1 MDRERRR
8 LNALG
13 GQGLDERDDGAAGEE
28 PANGGWNHDGPRGE
42 VGGAPNLPAGAD
54 RGRLDRRTVW
64 EHVSRNFPL
73 PSLEWCTLA
82 RPNSLACLPH
92 TGPPAYRR
100 EDLPERVLQFGTGML
115 LRALCATFVDAA
127 NTAGT
132 FSGRSVVIQSTPHG
146 QARALNAQ
154 DGLFTLVERGLEH
167 GAPVER
173 TRLIG
178 AISRALIAD
187 AEWPAVRDL
196 VARPE
201 LQVIVSNVTEAG
213 FRPDAGFPARLTDL
227 LHTRFVRLPDGP
239 PVFVIPTEL
248 VDENGPRL
256 AAMVHHLADGLEHG
270 TKFRE
275 WLRARVWF
283 CSSLVD
289 RITTGM
295 PVAHVRAALEQ
306 RLGYRDALLTVTEP
320 HALWAI
326 EADPAELRAT
336 FAIDATPDSVIIA
349 PDIGFYRER
358 KLRLLNGAHTA
369 TAPLA
374 LLAGVRTVREAAEHP
389 RLGAFLRHILFEEI
403 VPATDLPADAAVAFA
418 GTVIDRFRNPWLDHE
433 WRVIAANQTAKLRL
447 RVVPSLTGFARK
459 RGAGGITPQGL
470 ALGLAAY
477 LQWARS
483 HPAGDADLPLIERHW
498 RTATTLQG
506 LAGSALADADLWG
519 VNLAELPGLLE
530 ATTRWLVLLERDGVD
545 AALAALPGTLEHAA
559 TGRTSS

>member
-1 MDRERRR
+1 MPVAYVEHPDKVRYPVGDFGIDPEVTVSKRRR
-8 LNALG
+8 WLQQMAEMPAGLQAALS
-13 GQGLDERDDGAAGEE
+13 GLDDRQLGTPYRE
-28 PANGGWNHDGPRGE
+28 GGWTPR
-42 VGGAPNLPAGAD
+42 
-54 RGRLDRRTVW
+54 
-64 EHVSRNFPL
+64 
-73 PSLEWCTLA
+73 
-82 RPNSLACLPH
+82 
-92 TGPPAYRR
+92 
-100 EDLPERVLQFGTGML
+100 
-115 LRALCATFVDAA
+115 
-127 NTAGT
+127 
-132 FSGRSVVIQSTPHG
+132 
-146 QARALNAQ
+146 
-154 DGLFTLVERGLEH
+154 
-167 GAPVER
+167 
-173 TRLIG
+173 
-178 AISRALIAD
+178 
-187 AEWPAVRDL
+187 
-196 VARPE
+196 
-201 LQVIVSNVTEAG
+201 QV
-213 FRPDAGFPARLTDL
+213 
-227 LHTRFVRLPDGP
+227 
-239 PVFVIPTEL
+239 
-248 VDENGPRL
+248 
-256 AAMVHHLADGLEHG
+256 VHHLADGLEHG

-295 PVAHVRAALEQ
+295 PVAHVRAVLEQ
-306 RLGYRDALLTVTEP
+306 QLGYSDALLTVTEP

-358 KLRLLNGAHTA
+358 KLRLLNGTHTA

-447 RVVPSLTGFARK
+447 RVVPSLAGFARK
-459 RGAGGITPQGL
+459 RGAGGIAPQGL

>member
-1 MDRERRR
+1 VQRSGAELPR
-8 LNALG
+8 LS
-13 GQGLDERDDGAAGEE
+13 AAHW
-28 PANGGWNHDGPRGE
+28 P
-42 VGGAPNLPAGAD
+42 
-54 RGRLDRRTVW
+54 
-64 EHVSRNFPL
+64 
-73 PSLEWCTLA
+73 
-82 RPNSLACLPH
+82 
-92 TGPPAYRR
+92 TGAYRR
-100 EDLPERVLQFGTGML
+100 EHLPERVLQFGTGML
-115 LRALCATFVDAA
+115 LRGLCAALVDAA
-127 NTAGT
+127 NSAGA
-132 FSGRSVVIQSTPHG
+132 FSGRIAVIQSTPQG
-146 QARALNAQ
+146 QARAINAQ

-173 TRLIG
+173 TRLVG
-178 AISRALIAD
+178 AISRALVAD

-213 FRPDAGFPARLTDL
+213 FRPDASFPARLTDL

-248 VDENGPRL
+248 LDDNGPRL
-256 AAMVHHLADGLEHG
+256 AAMVDRLADGLERG
-270 TKFRE
+270 PEFRR
-275 WLRARVWF
+275 WLGRRVRF

-289 RITTGM
+289 RITTGT
-295 PVAHVRAALEQ
+295 PARDVRAALER
-306 RLGYRDALLTVTEP
+306 RLGYADALLTVTEP
-320 HALWAI
+320 QALWAI

-336 FAIDATPDSVIIA
+336 FPIDVLPESVIIA

-389 RLGAFLRHILFEEI
+389 RLGLFVRHILFEEI
-403 VPATDLPADAAVAFA
+403 VPSTNLPPGAALAFA
-418 GTVIDRFRNPWLDHE
+418 GTVIDRFHNPWLDHE

-459 RGAGGITPQGL
+459 RGIAPQGL

-498 RTATTLQG
+498 RAVEPNALEELARTALSDT
-506 LAGSALADADLWG
+506 DLWG
-519 VNLAELPGLLE
+519 ANLAELPGLLE
-530 ATTRWLVLLERDGVD
+530 ATTRWLVLLQRDGVD
-545 AALAALPGTLEHAA
+545 AALAALPGMPEHAA
-559 TGRTSS
+559 TGRTGS

>member
-1 MDRERRR
+1 
-8 LNALG
+8 
-13 GQGLDERDDGAAGEE
+13 
-28 PANGGWNHDGPRGE
+28 
-42 VGGAPNLPAGAD
+42 
-54 RGRLDRRTVW
+54 
-64 EHVSRNFPL
+64 
-73 PSLEWCTLA
+73 
-82 RPNSLACLPH
+82 
-92 TGPPAYRR
+92 
-100 EDLPERVLQFGTGML
+100 ML

-213 FRPDAGFPARLTDL
+213 FRPDASFPARLTDL

-248 VDENGPRL
+248 LDDNGPRL
-256 AAMVHHLADGLEHG
+256 AAMVDRLADGLERG
-270 TKFRE
+270 PEFRR
-275 WLRARVWF
+275 WLGRRVQF

-289 RITTGM
+289 RITTGT
-295 PVAHVRAALEQ
+295 PARDVRAALER
-306 RLGYRDALLTVTEP
+306 RLGYADALLTVTEP
-320 HALWAI
+320 QALWAI

-336 FAIDATPDSVIIA
+336 FPIDVLPESVIIA

-369 TAPLA
+369 TAPIA

-389 RLGAFLRHILFEEI
+389 RLGLFVRHILFEEI
-403 VPATDLPADAAVAFA
+403 VPSTNLPPGAAAFA
-418 GTVIDRFRNPWLDHE
+418 GTVIDRFHNPWLDHE

-459 RGAGGITPQGL
+459 RGIAPQGL

-498 RTATTLQG
+498 RAATTLQG

-530 ATTRWLVLLERDGVD
+530 ATTHWLVLLERDGVD
-545 AALAALPGTLEHAA
+545 AALAALPGTLEHTP

>member
-1 MDRERRR
+1 MM
-8 LNALG
+8 ALG
-13 GQGLDERDDGAAGEE
+13 SGWGCPKPTRRWRSWKIGQTHGLGARFRQPSSSIAGMVHASKAEL
-28 PANGGWNHDGPRGE
+28 PRLS
-42 VGGAPNLPAGAD
+42 AAHWP
-54 RGRLDRRTVW
+54 
-64 EHVSRNFPL
+64 
-73 PSLEWCTLA
+73 
-82 RPNSLACLPH
+82 
-92 TGPPAYRR
+92 TGAYRR

-146 QARALNAQ
+146 QARTLNAQ

-256 AAMVHHLADGLEHG
+256 AAMVHDLADGLEHR

-295 PVAHVRAALEQ
+295 PAAHVRATLEQ
-306 RLGYRDALLTVTEP
+306 QLGYSDALLTVTEP

-336 FAIDATPDSVIIA
+336 FAIDVFPESMVIA
-349 PDIGFYRER
+349 PDIGFYRES

-433 WRVIAANQTAKLRL
+433 WRGIAANQTAELRL
-447 RVVPSLTGFARK
+447 RGGPSLTGVGRE
-459 RGAGGITPQGL
+459 RGGGGGAPPGVG
-470 ALGLAAY
+470 LGLAAH
-477 LQWARS
+477 LPRARS

-498 RTATTLQG
+498 QSATTLQA

-519 VNLAELPGLLE
+519 VNLAELPGLFE
-530 ATTRWLVLLERDGVD
+530 ATTHWLVLLERDGVD
-545 AALAALPGTLEHAA
+545 AALAALPGMAEHAA
-559 TGRTSS
+559 TART

>member
-1 MDRERRR
+1 MTAQTARNRRTADDTMM
-8 LNALG
+8 ALG
-13 GQGLDERDDGAAGEE
+13 S
-28 PANGGWNHDGPRGE
+28 GWGCPKPTR
-42 VGGAPNLPAGAD
+42 
-54 RGRLDRRTVW
+54 RGRSWKIGQTHGLGAG
-64 EHVSRNFPL
+64 FPQLSSSIAGMVHASTAEL
-73 PSLEWCTLA
+73 PRLSAAHW
-82 RPNSLACLPH
+82 P
-92 TGPPAYRR
+92 TGAYRR
-100 EDLPERVLQFGTGML
+100 EDLPERVLQFETGML

-227 LHTRFVRLPDGP
+227 LHTRFVRLPEGP

-275 WLRARVWF
+275 WLGARGGL
-283 CSSLVD
+283 CPSLVD

-295 PVAHVRAALEQ
+295 PAPHVRAALEQ
-306 RLGYRDALLTVTEP
+306 RLGYIDALLTVTEP

-326 EADPAELRAT
+326 EADPAALRAT

-389 RLGAFLRHILFEEI
+389 RLGPFLRHILFEEI
-403 VPATDLPADAAVAFA
+403 PRGTELPADAAAAFA
-418 GTVIDRFRNPWLDHE
+418 RTVLERFRNPWLDHE
-433 WRVIAANQTAKLRL
+433 WRVIATNQTAKLRL
-447 RVVPSLTGFARK
+447 RVAPVIAGFARK
-459 RGAGGITPQGL
+459 RGLAPQGL
-470 ALGLAAY
+470 TLACAAY

-483 HPAGDADLPLIERHW
+483 CPSPPGGDVDRPLIERHW
-498 RTATTLQG
+498 RALGREPASGPG
-506 LAGSALADADLWG
+506 LAAALERLATSALG
-519 VNLAELPGLLE
+519 
-530 ATTRWLVLLERDGVD
+530 
-545 AALAALPGTLEHAA
+545 
-559 TGRTSS
+559 